1 MYILYRSKIEFD
13 EIEYQISLFIRSVK
27 RIILVQY
34 YLIIK
39 TSQIM
44 YEYVLTN

>member
-27 RIILVQY
+27 RIISAILPNY
-34 YLIIK
+34 K
-39 TSQIM
+39 NKPN
-44 YEYVLTN
+44 YV